1 MFIYTHTCIYKEKET
16 SKEKHNQ
23 WSISGSSKRW
33 VALIKLIVRRS
44 FFLLTLFSCL
54 SEPYKRMPN
63 SNSLGSFCLSFVK
76 NGQIYDE

>member
-33 VALIKLIVRRS
+33 VALIKLIVRIS
-44 FFLLTLFSCL
+44 FFLLTFFHVCQNHIKECL
-54 SEPYKRMPN
+54 IATHW
-63 SNSLGSFCLSFVK
+63 GAFVFLL
-76 NGQIYDE
+76 